1 MYQWITLCA
10 DPGHPSTERER
21 EETAS
26 TFFLWKMRGTSFSRQ
41 PIMDLLKSWC
51 RASMD
56 ATEIDACGLHGADR
70 EPGHDGP
77 SERRR
82 GGRIHNGMSW
92 VVCPLSPGAQAQAV
106 PGWPLNIRGVHT
118 QGVPTVVR
126 GFGLWGGN
134 LREMSNIQMG
144 AISARQIF

>member
-1 MYQWITLCA
+1 
-10 DPGHPSTERER
+10 
-21 EETAS
+21 
-26 TFFLWKMRGTSFSRQ
+26 
-41 PIMDLLKSWC
+41 
-51 RASMD
+51 MD

-126 GFGLWGGN
+126 GFGLWGGKSQRN
-134 LREMSNIQMG
+134 VQHSNG
-144 AISARQIF
+144 GNISKADFLIIFLQLG